1 MVSLTRRDRWRQVAL
16 AAVSVVGLAGLGVW
30 QYGRMTHITET
41 DARVMADM
49 VTISSRIDGWIV
61 RRSVTDGDRVAAG
74 DEVVVIDQ
82 REASLQLAEL
92 KAKAQAIHLQR
103 DGTATRLRM
112 AQGSA
117 PAAVTA
123 AQARRAAAEANVAV
137 AASEVERTERDFRRT
152 DALLSNRFSARQTW
166 DLNRSQ
172 MEQAA
177 DRLRAAK
184 AQRAEAEAMVADA
197 TAKLGD
203 IDVLSQELTRLGF
216 EAEQVE
222 AESREKEI
230 ALSDRVLRSPI
241 AGVVDRKFV
250 EPGEY
255 VIPGQR
261 LLLLHDPKA
270 VWVEANIKETKLQT
284 VKVGQLVS
292 LGVDAYPGLSF
303 TGRVERI
310 GNAATSQFA
319 LLPSPNPSGNFTK
332 ISQRVPVRIRVD
344 LREEAPLRPGM
355 MVEVDIDTA
364 QD

>member
-166 DLNRSQ
+166 DLNRSSSTRS
-172 MEQAA
+172 MTSL
-177 DRLRAAK
+177 RL
-184 AQRAEAEAMVADA
+184 
-197 TAKLGD
+197 
-203 IDVLSQELTRLGF
+203 
-216 EAEQVE
+216 
-222 AESREKEI
+222 
-230 ALSDRVLRSPI
+230 
-241 AGVVDRKFV
+241 
-250 EPGEY
+250 
-255 VIPGQR
+255 
-261 LLLLHDPKA
+261 
-270 VWVEANIKETKLQT
+270 
-284 VKVGQLVS
+284 
-292 LGVDAYPGLSF
+292 
-303 TGRVERI
+303 
-310 GNAATSQFA
+310 
-319 LLPSPNPSGNFTK
+319 
-332 ISQRVPVRIRVD
+332 
-344 LREEAPLRPGM
+344 
-355 MVEVDIDTA
+355 
-364 QD
+364 